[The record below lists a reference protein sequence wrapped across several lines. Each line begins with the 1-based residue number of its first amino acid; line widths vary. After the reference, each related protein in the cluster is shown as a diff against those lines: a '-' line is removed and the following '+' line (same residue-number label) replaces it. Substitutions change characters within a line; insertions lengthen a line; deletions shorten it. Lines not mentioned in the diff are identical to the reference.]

1 MFVIDVSGSMNSA
14 FPGDTDGRSK
24 LQVAVD
30 CIAAI
35 VSQLQEGD
43 QIAAFSFTTVSDV
56 VSPLKMNTQRNRS
69 AFLKTLKNLRA
80 SGRTALNKGLERGY
94 KVLREYNQTM
104 SMNSR
109 ARNPLLP
116 CLAIHS
122 KSLDGVLCKGA
133 IYHGITITLHFPLRQ
148 LAILEI

>member
-1 MFVIDVSGSMNSA
+1 MG
-14 FPGDTDGRSK
+14 FPLAG
-24 LQVAVD
+24 
-30 CIAAI
+30 
-35 VSQLQEGD
+35 QEGD

-80 SGRTALNKGLERGY
+80 SGLTALNKGLERGY
-94 KVLREYNQTM
+94 KVRREYNQTM

-109 ARNPLLP
+109 ARNTLLP

>member
-1 MFVIDVSGSMNSA
+1 MFVIDVNSA
-14 FPGDTDGRSK
+14 FPGDTYGRSK

-94 KVLREYNQTM
+94 KVLREYYQTM
-104 SMNSR
+104 SMNSI
-109 ARNPLLP
+109 ARNTLLP
-116 CLAIHS
+116 KVCVKGLYTMA
-122 KSLDGVLCKGA
+122 SLSHC
-133 IYHGITITLHFPLRQ
+133 IPPLRQ
-148 LAILEI
+148 LATLEISSSIIIR